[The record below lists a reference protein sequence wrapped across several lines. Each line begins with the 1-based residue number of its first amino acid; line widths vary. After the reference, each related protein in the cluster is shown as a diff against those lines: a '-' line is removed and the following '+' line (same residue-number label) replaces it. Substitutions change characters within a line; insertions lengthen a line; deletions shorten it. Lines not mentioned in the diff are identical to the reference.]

1 MLFAEYGRMRIGR
14 CVEDALGFLG
24 CSSNVLSL
32 ADRKCSGR
40 QSCTISIPDKDFDS
54 TRPCNKEV
62 KVYLEASY
70 VCKRGIYT
78 HMSLGVLRMQ
88 SFIDQVSAAASRQ
101 KPQAQPLPRS
111 AENSDLSVNLHS
123 VGTI

>member
-1 MLFAEYGRMRIGR
+1 MCWALNVRCAIVVQVVVMLSAEYGRMRIGR
-14 CVEDALGFLG
+14 CVQDGLGFLG

-40 QSCTISIPDKDFDS
+40 RSCRISIPDKDFDA

-70 VCKRGIYT
+70 VCKSGTCRR
-78 HMSLGVLRMQ
+78 LE
-88 SFIDQVSAAASRQ
+88 VS
-101 KPQAQPLPRS
+101 
-111 AENSDLSVNLHS
+111 
-123 VGTI
+123 

>member
-1 MLFAEYGRMRIGR
+1 VLSDWLTVEPEPMRPAVLQVVVMLSAEYGRMRIGR
-14 CVEDALGFLG
+14 CVEDGLGFLG

-40 QSCTISIPDKDFDS
+40 QSCRISIPDKDFDS

-70 VCKRGIYT
+70 VCKSGMCVPRRLCITDHFVLQAKNY
-78 HMSLGVLRMQ
+78 SLLV
-88 SFIDQVSAAASRQ
+88 
-101 KPQAQPLPRS
+101 K
-111 AENSDLSVNLHS
+111 
-123 VGTI
+123 

>member
-1 MLFAEYGRMRIGR
+1 MQVVVMIAAEYGRMRIGR
-14 CVEDALGFLG
+14 CVEDGLGFLG

-40 QSCTISIPDKDFDS
+40 QSCRISIPDKDFDS

-70 VCKRGIYT
+70 VCKRGMHVPRIYT
-78 HMSLGVLRMQ
+78 GCSEKR
-88 SFIDQVSAAASRQ
+88 DQQYVAYNFDTFKRVVVFSC
-101 KPQAQPLPRS
+101 K
-111 AENSDLSVNLHS
+111 
-123 VGTI
+123 

>member
-1 MLFAEYGRMRIGR
+1 VVNYVSFLFSVLSDWWTVEPMHTVVRQVVVMLAAEYGRMRIGR
-14 CVEDALGFLG
+14 CVEDGLGFLG

-40 QSCTISIPDKDFDS
+40 QSCRISIPDKDFDS

-70 VCKRGIYT
+70 VCKSG
-78 HMSLGVLRMQ
+78 M
-88 SFIDQVSAAASRQ
+88 
-101 KPQAQPLPRS
+101 
-111 AENSDLSVNLHS
+111 
-123 VGTI
+123 

>member
-1 MLFAEYGRMRIGR
+1 VVCDDILVQVVVMLYAEYGRMRLGR
-14 CVEDALGFLG
+14 CVEDGLGFLG

-54 TRPCNKEV
+54 TRPCNKEL

-70 VCKRGIYT
+70 VCKRGKPIGVFFELIRPF
-78 HMSLGVLRMQ
+78 LGDRL
-88 SFIDQVSAAASRQ
+88 
-101 KPQAQPLPRS
+101 
-111 AENSDLSVNLHS
+111 
-123 VGTI
+123 

>member
-1 MLFAEYGRMRIGR
+1 MSCFFSYFPNSSSVFLPGAEPVDLREKMPLLTVVQVVVMLSAEYGRMRIGR
-14 CVEDALGFLG
+14 CVQDGLGFLG

-40 QSCTISIPDKDFDS
+40 QSCRISIPDKDFDS

-70 VCKRGIYT
+70 VCKSGRGHATIC
-78 HMSLGVLRMQ
+78 
-88 SFIDQVSAAASRQ
+88 
-101 KPQAQPLPRS
+101 
-111 AENSDLSVNLHS
+111 LS
-123 VGTI
+123 